1 VETGLFKRFC
11 EIAYDR
17 AGIHLKTGKEPLV
30 AARVAKRVR
39 RLGLNSAA
47 EYLDYLEA
55 DETGDELVQYLDT
68 IVTNFTNFFR
78 ERQHFDVA
86 LEHFK
91 VGIDKG
97 QRRWRFWSCASST
110 GEEPYS
116 LAMTLYPAAAHKN
129 LDLKILATDISV
141 QALKRAAAGAYREKD
156 IESLSREELRRFFVK
171 QRDAG
176 NGEVQ
181 FLVRPE
187 LKSWVVY
194 RRLNLSLPP
203 WPMRGPLD
211 VVFCRN
217 VMIYFDNRV
226 RSQLVSSICGLLKP
240 GGYLFTGQSESLASL
255 QHGLK
260 MIRPSIYQKPGDASV
275 GQ

>member
-39 RLGLNSAA
+39 RLGLSSAA

-86 LEHFK
+86 LEHFED
-91 VGIDKG
+91 GIGKG
-97 QRRWRFWSCASST
+97 QRRWRFWCCAAST

-116 LAMTLYPAAAHKN
+116 LAMTLHSAAAHKD

-141 QALKRAAAGAYREKD
+141 QALKRATTGAYSEKD
-156 IESLSREELRRFFVK
+156 IESLSREELRRFFEK
-171 QRDAG
+171 KRNAG
-176 NGEVQ
+176 NGDVR
-181 FLVRPE
+181 FVVRPE
-187 LKSWVVY
+187 LKSWIVY

-226 RSQLVSSICGLLKP
+226 RSQLVAGIQRLLKP

-255 QHGLK
+255 KTGLK
-260 MIRPSIYQKPGDASV
+260 MIRPSVYQKPGHARVS
-275 GQ
+275 Q